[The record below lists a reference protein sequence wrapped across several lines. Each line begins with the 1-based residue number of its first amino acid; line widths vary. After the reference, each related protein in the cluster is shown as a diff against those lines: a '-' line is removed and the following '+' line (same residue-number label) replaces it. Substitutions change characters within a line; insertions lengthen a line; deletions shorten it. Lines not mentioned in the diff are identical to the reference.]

1 MRGQVWLL
9 NVWASWCAACQVEHP
24 LFNDL
29 AKAGTLPIVGL
40 AWKDT
45 PENSIAW
52 LRKLGNPYA
61 VVVSDLKGG
70 VAIDYGVYGAPETYV
85 IDKQGVIRFKHVGPL
100 TRELPDEAVAAGA
113 AVAGSEG
120 IAPRS
125 AQAAAAG
132 SPRSSRWRRCWHA
145 AVGPGATAQP
155 ARRRHCRCQRVG
167 PQRHRQ
173 PDVASSAAISGSREC
188 VAWCARTRPSPIRTP
203 RWPRTCVAKSAR

>member
-1 MRGQVWLL
+1 MKALRFALPVAIFAAIAWFLLKGLDRDPRAIPSPLIDKPAPVFSLPVTHDLSRSWSPEAMRGQVWLL
-9 NVWASWCAACQVEHP
+9 NVWGSWCAACQVEHP

-70 VAIDYGVYGAPETYV
+70 VAIDYGVYGAPETFL

-100 TRELPDEAVAAGA
+100 TRELLQTKLLPLVRQMQGA
-113 AVAGSEG
+113 
-120 IAPRS
+120 
-125 AQAAAAG
+125 
-132 SPRSSRWRRCWHA
+132 
-145 AVGPGATAQP
+145 
-155 ARRRHCRCQRVG
+155 
-167 PQRHRQ
+167 
-173 PDVASSAAISGSREC
+173 
-188 VAWCARTRPSPIRTP
+188 
-203 RWPRTCVAKSAR
+203 

>member
-1 MRGQVWLL
+1 MKALRFAVPVAIFAAIAWFLLKGLDRDPRAIPSPLIDKPAPVFSLPVTHDLSRSWSPEAMRGQVWLL
-9 NVWASWCAACQVEHP
+9 NVWGSWCAACQVEHP

-70 VAIDYGVYGAPETYV
+70 VAIDYGVYGAPETFL

-100 TRELPDEAVAAGA
+100 TRELLQTKLLPLVRQMQGA
-113 AVAGSEG
+113 
-120 IAPRS
+120 
-125 AQAAAAG
+125 
-132 SPRSSRWRRCWHA
+132 
-145 AVGPGATAQP
+145 
-155 ARRRHCRCQRVG
+155 
-167 PQRHRQ
+167 
-173 PDVASSAAISGSREC
+173 
-188 VAWCARTRPSPIRTP
+188 
-203 RWPRTCVAKSAR
+203 

>member
-1 MRGQVWLL
+1 MKALRFAVPVAIFAAIAWFLLKGLDRDPRAIPSPLIDKPAPVFSLPVTHDLSRSWSPEAMRGQVWLL
-9 NVWASWCAACQVEHP
+9 NVWGSWCAACQVEHP

-70 VAIDYGVYGAPETYV
+70 VAIDYGVYGAPETFL

-100 TRELPDEAVAAGA
+100 TRELLQTKLLPLVRQLQGA
-113 AVAGSEG
+113 
-120 IAPRS
+120 
-125 AQAAAAG
+125 
-132 SPRSSRWRRCWHA
+132 
-145 AVGPGATAQP
+145 
-155 ARRRHCRCQRVG
+155 
-167 PQRHRQ
+167 
-173 PDVASSAAISGSREC
+173 
-188 VAWCARTRPSPIRTP
+188 
-203 RWPRTCVAKSAR
+203 

>member
-1 MRGQVWLL
+1 MKALRFALPVAIYAAIAWFLLKGLDRDPRAIPSPLIDKPAPVFSLPVTHDLSRSWSPEAMRGQVWLL
-9 NVWASWCAACQVEHP
+9 NVWGSWCAACQVEHP

-70 VAIDYGVYGAPETYV
+70 VAIDYGVYGAPETFL

-100 TRELPDEAVAAGA
+100 TRELLQTKLLPLVRQLQGA
-113 AVAGSEG
+113 
-120 IAPRS
+120 
-125 AQAAAAG
+125 
-132 SPRSSRWRRCWHA
+132 
-145 AVGPGATAQP
+145 
-155 ARRRHCRCQRVG
+155 
-167 PQRHRQ
+167 
-173 PDVASSAAISGSREC
+173 
-188 VAWCARTRPSPIRTP
+188 
-203 RWPRTCVAKSAR
+203 